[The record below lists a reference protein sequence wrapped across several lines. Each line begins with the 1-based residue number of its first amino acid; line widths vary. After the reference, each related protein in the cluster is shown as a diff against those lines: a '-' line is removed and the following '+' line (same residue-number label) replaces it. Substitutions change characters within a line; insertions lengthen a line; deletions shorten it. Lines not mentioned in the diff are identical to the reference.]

1 MMHYFS
7 RLLLTAIPVFAEAKT
22 GSDTFYYIAAGV
34 LTVLVLVGISMMSK
48 VETSVA
54 GNALGSL
61 SMLLAI
67 ALTLWYFNIF
77 DVWLLYVAMLVGLL
91 VGVIASIRVKMIQ
104 MPQMVGLLNGL
115 GGAASM
121 LSGILTLIAAKPD
134 ETMFSLVTAGLAIFV
149 GSLTLTGSL
158 VAAGKLHK
166 VLPQRPVILKNHQL
180 WTVLSLLLSLVTVV
194 LLAIRDVT
202 DHAVW
207 KIILLIGCSLLSGA
221 FGVIFSI
228 RVGGADMPITI
239 SLLNSFSGVAG
250 SIAGM
255 AIGDPLLVAIGGVVG
270 ASGLLLTQIMCR
282 AMNRK
287 LFDILLGKTSVAG
300 AKPAKKAEAP
310 VVEVTEPEVQE
321 SAEMSPEEA
330 CGCWLR
336 DAESVIIVPG
346 YGMALSQ
353 AQSIVKQL
361 MTELEAEGKDVK
373 FAIHPVAGRMPGHM
387 NVLLAEVD
395 IPYDKLYEM
404 QDINEAFK
412 DTDVAIVIGANDV
425 VNPAANTATGTPI
438 YGMPIL
444 DVEDAK
450 HLIICNFDKLPGYAG
465 VDNPL
470 YEEGR
475 EDKIALMLGD
485 AKMTLNTIMVSFRAA
500 GDDAT
505 DSDETSD
512 VSTPEGACG
521 RWLRDAES
529 VIIVPGYGMALSQA
543 QSTVK
548 QLMMELEAE
557 GKDVKFAIHPVAGRM
572 PGHMNVLL
580 AEVDIPYDKLYE
592 MQDINEAF
600 KDTDVAIVIG
610 ANDVV
615 NPAANTATGTPIY
628 GMPILDVE
636 DAEHLIICNFD
647 KLPGYAGVDNPLYD
661 EGREDQIALM
671 LGDAK
676 ATLNTIIASFRASG
690 TEADTP
696 KQTSDAM
703 TPLECCKS
711 WLRDAESVIIVPG
724 YGMALSQA
732 QSTVKQLMTELE
744 AEGKDVKFA
753 IHPVAGR
760 MPGHMNVLLAEV
772 DIPYDKLYEMQD
784 INDTFKDTDV
794 AIVIGANDVVNPA
807 ANTATGTPIYGMPIL
822 DVEDAKH
829 LIICNFDKLPGYA
842 GVDNPLYDEGREEH
856 IALMLGDAKETL
868 TAILKTLRS

>member
-1 MMHYFS
+1 M
-7 RLLLTAIPVFAEAKT
+7 TAIPVLAEART
-22 GSDTFYYIAAGV
+22 ESNTFYYIAAGV
-34 LTVLVLVGISMMSK
+34 LTVLVLIGISMMSK

-67 ALTLWYFNIF
+67 ALTLWYFDIF
-77 DVWLLYVAMLVGLL
+77 DVWLLYVALL
-91 VGVIASIRVKMIQ
+91 VGFLIGIIASIRVKMIE
-104 MPQMVGLLNGL
+104 MPEMVGLLNGL

-121 LSGILTLIAAKPD
+121 LSGIMTLIAAKPD
-134 ETMFSLVTAGLAIFV
+134 ETIFSLVTAGLAIFV
-149 GSLTLTGSL
+149 GSLTFTGSL

-166 VLPQRPVILKNHQL
+166 VLPQRPIILKNHQL
-180 WTVLSLLLSLVTVV
+180 WTALSLLLSLVTVV

-202 DHAVW
+202 DNAIA
-207 KIILLIGCSLLSGA
+207 KIILLLGCSILSGV
-221 FGVIFSI
+221 FGIIFSI

-255 AIGDPLLVAIGGVVG
+255 AIGDPLLVAIGGIVG

-282 AMNRK
+282 SMNRK
-287 LFDILLGKTSVAG
+287 LFDILLGKTSVVSI
-300 AKPAKKAEAP
+300 KPKKEEEAP
-310 VVEVTEPEVQE
+310 VVEEEEPELP
-321 SAEMSPEEA
+321 EMAAMPPEEA

-404 QDINEAFK
+404 QDINDAFK
-412 DTDVAIVIGANDV
+412 DTDVTIVIGANDV
-425 VNPAANTATGTPI
+425 VNPAANTAVGTPI

-444 DVEDAK
+444 DVENSK
-450 HLIICNFDKLPGYAG
+450 NLIICNFDKLPGYAG

-485 AKMTLNTIMVSFRAA
+485 AKATLNTILASFRAS
-500 GDDAT
+500 GQDAT
-505 DSDETSD
+505 ALKDASE
-512 VSTPEGACG
+512 VATPEETCG
-521 RWLRDAES
+521 CWLRDAEN

-543 QSTVK
+543 QS
-548 QLMMELEAE
+548 
-557 GKDVKFAIHPVAGRM
+557 I
-572 PGHMNVLL
+572 
-580 AEVDIPYDKLYE
+580 
-592 MQDINEAF
+592 
-600 KDTDVAIVIG
+600 
-610 ANDVV
+610 
-615 NPAANTATGTPIY
+615 
-628 GMPILDVE
+628 
-636 DAEHLIICNFD
+636 
-647 KLPGYAGVDNPLYD
+647 
-661 EGREDQIALM
+661 
-671 LGDAK
+671 
-676 ATLNTIIASFRASG
+676 
-690 TEADTP
+690 
-696 KQTSDAM
+696 
-703 TPLECCKS
+703 
-711 WLRDAESVIIVPG
+711 
-724 YGMALSQA
+724 
-732 QSTVKQLMTELE
+732 VKQLMTELE

-784 INDTFKDTDV
+784 INDAFKDTDV
-794 AIVIGANDVVNPA
+794 TIVIGANDVVNPA
-807 ANTATGTPIYGMPIL
+807 ANTAVGTPIYGMPIL
-822 DVEDAKH
+822 DVENSKNLIICNYDKLPGYAGVDNPLYEEGREDKIALMLGDAKATLNTILTSFRTSGIEAAAPKKASGTMTPVECCKSWLRDAESVIIVPGYGMALSQAQSTVKQLMTELEAAGKDVKFAIH
-829 LIICNFDKLPGYA
+829 PVAGRMPGHMNVLLAEVDIPYDKLYEMQDINDAFKDIDVTIVIGANDVVNPAANTAVGTPIYGMPILDVENSKNLIICNFDKLPGYA
-842 GVDNPLYDEGREEH
+842 GVDNPLYEEGREDK

-868 TAILKTLRS
+868 TAILKALRS